1 MDRGGGRGGGS
12 KEEVRGREEEGGVE
26 EGEEGRI
33 SCCRLS
39 TLLGFLVCPV
49 SVTLG
54 HTSQLNQLN

>member
-1 MDRGGGRGGGS
+1 VDGGGGRGGGS
-12 KEEVRGREEEGGVE
+12 KGEGGEEEVRGREEEGGMDEGE

-49 SVTLG
+49 SVTL
-54 HTSQLNQLN
+54 